1 MSKRSTSVSSIS
13 PEFVLLGFLARQPSH
28 GYDLHQRLQ
37 AELGQIWRI
46 SQSQLYNILK
56 RLETQG
62 DIIPALQKQ
71 PGLPDRHVYYLTPQ
85 GQARFE
91 KWLETPTGCSVR
103 AIRVEF
109 LSRLYFVYRD
119 HPEKAAGLIQI
130 QEDEILAGLER
141 LKQKLESLPGEQMIN
156 RLGLRL
162 RIQQLNSVLG
172 WLRECASTLDE
183 T

>member
-1 MSKRSTSVSSIS
+1 MSRRSTSVSAIS
-13 PEFVLLGFLARQPSH
+13 PEFVLLGLLARQPSH

-37 AELGQIWRI
+37 KELGQIWRI

-56 RLETQG
+56 RLESQG
-62 DIIPALQKQ
+62 DIIAALQKQ
-71 PGLPDRHVYYLTPQ
+71 PRLPDRYIYHLTEQ
-85 GQARFE
+85 GKARFE

-119 HPEKAAGLIQI
+119 HPENVAILIQI
-130 QEDEILAGLER
+130 QEDEILEGLER
-141 LKQKLESLPGEQMIN
+141 LQRKMENLPATQIFN
-156 RLGLRL
+156 RLGLQL

-172 WLRECASTLDE
+172 WLKDCAASLDAI
-183 T
+183 